1 MARSIPLPDAEG
13 YFGEFGGRYVPE
25 TLMAPLAELSR
36 AYDRHRR
43 RRAFRRQLAA
53 VEPGGPGI
61 ALPAGPSVSGELWHG
76 RDSSTR

>member
-1 MARSIPLPDAEG
+1 MARSIDLPDAEG

-43 RRAFRRQLAA
+43 RRAFRRELAA
-53 VEPGGPGI
+53 V
-61 ALPAGPSVSGELWHG
+61 LRDYVG
-76 RDSSTR
+76 RPTPLFFA